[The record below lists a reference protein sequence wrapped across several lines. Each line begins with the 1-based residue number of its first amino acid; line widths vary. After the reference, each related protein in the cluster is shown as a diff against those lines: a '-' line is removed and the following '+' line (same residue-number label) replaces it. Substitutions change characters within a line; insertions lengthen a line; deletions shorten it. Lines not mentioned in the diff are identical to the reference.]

1 LKGQDLA
8 KVLAFGL
15 IGLGALLATAT
26 QFVPSLQGAF
36 DFFTGTLLG

>member
-1 LKGQDLA
+1 M
-8 KVLAFGL
+8 KVKTWPKCWLPVDRPWC
-15 IGLGALLATAT
+15 LLATAT